1 MQPMSRMLVLAY
13 GGRPSSHAHSITPQ
27 GGGRIHLCGVLYTDA
42 GQAVHSRGCG
52 SGCGPGWRAV
62 SAIGH
67 VDVSRGVRAPKSEK
81 RYTTPRSD
89 FRFVLNRSQWRDRAG
104 FAPASTSRMRAF
116 YFRIPVRHYQAGA
129 SDDLS
134 ARCGSV
140 RACALLIVPFRS
152 PLLHFAYRS
161 RNWRKQCQLLEV
173 SWRRSEEDPAD
184 HLRFLRAW
192 IGRPFFHW
200 SALDRGDLTVLKVG
214 IRKRSKENMYEHVLH
229 VSCRNEV

>member
-1 MQPMSRMLVLAY
+1 MPRMLVLAN
-13 GGRPSSHAHSITPQ
+13 GGRPTSPAQSITPQ

-42 GQAVHSRGCG
+42 GQAVYSRGCG
-52 SGCGPGWRAV
+52 SGSEPGWRAV

-104 FAPASTSRMRAF
+104 FAPASTCRMRAF
-116 YFRIPVRHYQAGA
+116 YFRIPVRHYQVGA

-140 RACALLIVPFRS
+140 RACALLIVPSFIS
-152 PLLHFAYRS
+152 
-161 RNWRKQCQLLEV
+161 
-173 SWRRSEEDPAD
+173 
-184 HLRFLRAW
+184 
-192 IGRPFFHW
+192 
-200 SALDRGDLTVLKVG
+200 LTVPAIGESSVSFPRSAGNDAGKTPLTISVFYAP
-214 IRKRSKENMYEHVLH
+214 RLFKRLFIGAPSIEATLP
-229 VSCRNEV
+229 S